1 MQDWIRYYHAECPKL
16 WKARMWGQPPSAVRR
31 AQPGFV
37 GVRLPAPGFRK
48 LKSRK
53 PRTGSRKPSPCF
65 IIRATPQLMTTLA
78 RKLRATDYFTLG
90 WGTMVGVGWLVIM
103 DDWLLRGGALGAVLG
118 FVIAGALLLPVGW
131 VYGKL
136 VVAMPDAAGEIAYTS
151 AIFPRAVSFATG
163 WMMTL
168 AYFIVC
174 PWEAV
179 AVGRIAA
186 YILPSLDS
194 VELYRIAGRP
204 VYLPH
209 LIVGLGL
216 TALLTILN
224 YRGVRF
230 SATFQ
235 NWTSFGTL
243 ALFILF
249 VALGVSRGSPENF
262 PPLFTH
268 APLISILLVIQIVPY
283 FMTGFESVGKAAE
296 EAGPD
301 FRAQGFFRAIW
312 MAIFI
317 GILFYATIV
326 AAVAFVAP
334 WRQLTGEKF
343 MTAVA
348 FQQALG
354 SRGSPAKWIVNIIL
368 AAALLSLFKCFNG
381 NFVAASRLLFALGRR
396 GLVDTGAGAIHSQY
410 QTPSAAVLCVGLT
423 TAACALLGD
432 AILVPIT
439 EVGSVASAI
448 GWAAAC
454 AACLTL
460 SYSRPDLIKL
470 SIFERSIAAF
480 GLIVATAMALMKIV
494 PTIPGHFTTYE
505 WIALASWI
513 ALGVAAHRV
522 RESS

>member
-1 MQDWIRYYHAECPKL
+1 
-16 WKARMWGQPPSAVRR
+16 
-31 AQPGFV
+31 
-37 GVRLPAPGFRK
+37 
-48 LKSRK
+48 
-53 PRTGSRKPSPCF
+53 
-65 IIRATPQLMTTLA
+65 MTTLA

-118 FVIAGALLLPVGW
+118 FVIGGALLLPVGW

-151 AIFPRAVSFATG
+151 AVFPRSISFATG

-179 AVGRIAA
+179 AIGRIAA

-209 LIVGLGL
+209 LVVGLGL

-224 YRGVRF
+224 YRGVRL

-243 ALFILF
+243 ALFVMF
-249 VALGVSRGSPENF
+249 VALGVSRGSPVNF

-283 FMTGFESVGKAAE
+283 FMMGFESVGKAAE
-296 EAGPD
+296 EARPD

-317 GILFYATIV
+317 GILFYAIIV

-334 WRQLTGEKF
+334 WHLLTGEKF
-343 MTAVA
+343 MTAIA
-348 FQQALG
+348 FQQAVG
-354 SRGSPAKWIVNIIL
+354 ARWIVNIIL
-368 AAALLSLFKCFNG
+368 VAAMLSLFKCFNG

-396 GLVDTGAGAIHSQY
+396 QMVNSEGKFAPGSMVYFVLRPGDSKPTRAERMVDYLAEHAYSITLAVSLGQIKTLIEHPFSMTHS
-410 QTPSAAVLCVGLT
+410 
-423 TAACALLGD
+423 AL
-432 AILVPIT
+432 
-439 EVGSVASAI
+439 
-448 GWAAAC
+448 
-454 AACLTL
+454 
-460 SYSRPDLIKL
+460 PDEQK
-470 SIFERSIAAF
+470 RAF
-480 GLIVATAMALMKIV
+480 GMHPEGIRISLGLEDWHDIIRDLELALEKV
-494 PTIPGHFTTYE
+494 
-505 WIALASWI
+505 
-513 ALGVAAHRV
+513 
-522 RESS
+522 